1 MLYDMKKILSCALMA
16 CALFSLV
23 ACDDDNVEA
32 RQPVASLRYDA
43 SSTNLAVNQSM
54 EVYFTGVADL
64 VSIYTGDK
72 GHRYEYRSE
81 METGVAVNKGH
92 FTYSYSAPGVYKVV
106 CVAST
111 FDTYMGDN
119 LRQDT
124 CSFYVTV
131 TDDIVEFEDIYTT
144 ITPNT
149 YYATSVDDNSWVLNL
164 PTKQV
169 YNGRDIAL
177 NPTKQ
182 RIYYDIASDSTL
194 VFIDLEDADKQQLA
208 NYANL
213 TSEEKT
219 ALKGKVTS
227 SKVRYDLSLD
237 HEITVRSY
245 SGTIKNYT
253 LYCLIYP
260 EFKSISVNGVKGVLS
275 RDAFDQSK
283 QTYTF
288 TLPAGTDLTAA
299 TVEYTL
305 DGTGQFLSGTGE
317 VASGSTAD
325 LSASGFTIVRTS
337 ANNAKAQAVSNIEFV
352 FNIN

>member
-1 MLYDMKKILSCALMA
+1 MKKILSYAVLA

-32 RQPVASLRYDA
+32 RQPVASLKYDA
-43 SSTNLAVNQSM
+43 SVTNLEVNQSM

-111 FDTYMGDN
+111 FDTYMGNN

-124 CSFYVTV
+124 CSFYVKV
-131 TDDIVEFEDIYTT
+131 TDDVVEFDDIYTT

-149 YYATSVDDNSWVLNL
+149 YYATKLDDSSWVLNL

-177 NPTKQ
+177 NPKKQ
-182 RIYYDIASDSTL
+182 RIYYDIPSDSTL
-194 VFIDLEDADKQQLA
+194 VFVDLAEADKQQLA

-213 TSEEKT
+213 TREEQT

-245 SGTIKNYT
+245 SGTIKNYN

-260 EFKSISVNGVKGVLS
+260 EFKTISVNGVKGVLS

-283 QTYTF
+283 QVYTF
-288 TLPAGTDLTAA
+288 TLPEDADLTNAK
-299 TVEYTL
+299 VEYTL
-305 DGTGQFLSGTGE
+305 DGTGQFLSGTTE
-317 VASGSTAD
+317 VVSGSTTD
-325 LSASGFTIVRTS
+325 LSGSAFTIVRT
-337 ANNAKAQAVSNIEFV
+337 AADNAKAQAVSNIEFV
-352 FNIN
+352 FNTK

>member
-1 MLYDMKKILSCALMA
+1 MKKILSYAVLA

-32 RQPVASLRYDA
+32 RQPVASLKYDA
-43 SSTNLAVNQSM
+43 SVTNLEVNQSM

-111 FDTYMGDN
+111 FDTYMGNN

-124 CSFYVTV
+124 CSFYVKV
-131 TDDIVEFEDIYTT
+131 TDDVVEFDDIYTT

-149 YYATSVDDNSWVLNL
+149 YYATKLDDSSWVLNL

-177 NPTKQ
+177 NPKKQ
-182 RIYYDIASDSTL
+182 RIYYDIPSDSTL
-194 VFIDLEDADKQQLA
+194 VFVDLAEADKQQLA

-213 TSEEKT
+213 TREEQT

-245 SGTIKNYT
+245 SGTIKNYN

-260 EFKSISVNGVKGVLS
+260 EFKTISVNGVKGVLS

-283 QTYTF
+283 QVYTF
-288 TLPAGTDLTAA
+288 TLPEDADLTNAK
-299 TVEYTL
+299 VEYTL
-305 DGTGQFLSGTGE
+305 DGTGQFLSGTTE
-317 VASGSTAD
+317 VASGSTTD
-325 LSASGFTIVRTS
+325 LSGSAFTIVRT
-337 ANNAKAQAVSNIEFV
+337 AADNAKAQAVSNIEFV
-352 FNIN
+352 FNTK